1 MVAKPQMSFVDA
13 VKTVVLEKYCCF
25 EGRAR
30 RSEYWWFTLANMGVS
45 ILTQGLMKAG
55 VLGIIL
61 ACVICFALFL
71 PSIGVSVRRL
81 HDIGKSGLYL
91 LVAFIPLVGAFVLI
105 YWSVLD
111 SQVGANEYGP
121 SPKYVDENVQ

>member
-30 RSEYWWFTLANMGVS
+30 RSEYWWFALANAGVT
-45 ILTQGLMKAG
+45 ILAQCLMKAG

-61 ACVICFALFL
+61 ACVICFAMIL
-71 PSIGVSVRRL
+71 PGLGVSVRRM
-81 HDIGKSGLYL
+81 HDIGKSGLSVL
-91 LVAFIPLVGAFVLI
+91 IAFIPLIGACILL